1 MLTQLCSTEESVKVF
16 KRMHINSNDKK
27 KKNTNPTLHKSNQMQ
42 ELDNKCLGLFSLKP
56 VPEFHLS
63 ND

>member
-1 MLTQLCSTEESVKVF
+1 
-16 KRMHINSNDKK
+16 MHTNSNDKNNNNN
-27 KKNTNPTLHKSNQMQ
+27 NTNPTLHKSNQMQ

-56 VPEFHLS
+56 APEFHLN